1 MADNHMKGTV
11 RWFSARR
18 GYGFLSDEN
27 GVDYFVHYSEI
38 TGEGFKKLSAGE
50 PVEFLAGE
58 DGQGRTIA
66 REVTALNRIE
76 QGMPEDTVEETAEN
90 VTEDIT
96 EGNNI

>member
-38 TGEGFKKLSAGE
+38 TGEGFRQLGPDDATLQSLLHRLKR
-50 PVEFLAGE
+50 
-58 DGQGRTIA
+58 RTE
-66 REVTALNRIE
+66 R
-76 QGMPEDTVEETAEN
+76 GTAE
-90 VTEDIT
+90 
-96 EGNNI
+96 

>member
-1 MADNHMKGTV
+1 M
-11 RWFSARR
+11 
-18 GYGFLSDEN
+18 
-27 GVDYFVHYSEI
+27 DYFVHYSEI

-96 EGNNI
+96 EENNI

>member
-38 TGEGFKKLSAGE
+38 TGDGFKKLSAGE
-50 PVEFLAGE
+50 PVEFMAGE
-58 DGQGRTIA
+58 DGHRAGNAGRYC
-66 REVTALNRIE
+66 RRNSRKRNRRYNKRKQYIE
-76 QGMPEDTVEETAEN
+76 
-90 VTEDIT
+90 
-96 EGNNI
+96 